1 MATDLA
7 SARRTQQR
15 RAARQAQ
22 AREDAKHAARVAVW
36 TQRLMRRAPCALDPS
51 VAAYAAERMVSAR
64 FECDRLASRARPTLY
79 PGWRADT
86 AGRMAYLLGPNAGAG
101 LPLAHEGGEPM
112 RCADPLT
119 ADLSHANYRARRAAA
134 RAA

>member
-7 SARRTQQR
+7 SVRRTQQR
-15 RAARQAQ
+15 RTARQAQ
-22 AREDAKHAARVAVW
+22 AREEAKHAARVALWVA
-36 TQRLMRRAPCALDPS
+36 RLTRRAPCALDAHD
-51 VAAYAAERMVSAR
+51 AAYAAERMVSGR
-64 FECDRLASRARPTLY
+64 FDCDRLANRARPTTYL
-79 PGWRADT
+79 GWRADT
-86 AGRMAYLLGPNAGAG
+86 AGRMVYLLGLNAGSG

-112 RCADPLT
+112 RCADPVT